1 MDTSWCKDIYTS
13 IEDNSSWKTS
23 IFFPT
28 SLFSVYNLTGI
39 KSTISIDDESSS
51 THSNECM
58 EIETDIEVD
67 VAKAMKTEIEV
78 DIESNFNTVQTEN
91 DIITSKTL
99 DVIDIDIHNN
109 SSIQISSSVPNK
121 NYTTPNIKHDIDIL
135 LFLNPSLLIQSQI
148 NTIWIKNNYPDN
160 TCFLFEGY

>member
-78 DIESNFNTVQTEN
+78 DIKTIFNTVQTEN
-91 DIITSKTL
+91 DTITSNTL
-99 DVIDIDIHNN
+99 DVIDIDINTN
-109 SSIQISSSVPNK
+109 SSTQISSSVQNK
-121 NYTTPNIKHDIDIL
+121 NYFTPIMN
-135 LFLNPSLLIQSQI
+135 
-148 NTIWIKNNYPDN
+148 NTILI
-160 TCFLFEGY
+160 